1 MTHRAGAWMA
11 AAISRCLSCRRRCGM
26 AVAAAAEAALVAAA
40 EAAAAAEGMST
51 GGGAGGCALRG
62 MHMKRRAGGLAGTA
76 KKPQTQRRACEYT
89 PTYHWWRPWASQP
102 QPPHSH
108 RTQTSH
114 AHRTTR
120 SKGSHHQ
127 ACHQA
132 RRRYHLPFTKGLASR
147 RHSTRRLCY
156 NSISPGSIG
165 PVMAGA
171 G

>member
-26 AVAAAAEAALVAAA
+26 AVAAAAEAVLVAAA
-40 EAAAAAEGMST
+40 EAAAVAEGMST

-62 MHMKRRAGGLAGTA
+62 MQMKIRAGGLAGTA
-76 KKPQTQRRACEYT
+76 KKPQTQQRACEYI

-108 RTQTSH
+108 RTHTTH
-114 AHRTTR
+114 THRTTR
-120 SKGSHHQ
+120 SQGSHHQ
-127 ACHQA
+127 V
-132 RRRYHLPFTKGLASR
+132 RRRLHPPFTKGLASR

-156 NSISPGSIG
+156 NSISLGSIG
-165 PVMAGA
+165 LAMAGA

>member
-26 AVAAAAEAALVAAA
+26 AVAAAAEAALVASA

-62 MHMKRRAGGLAGTA
+62 MQIKRRAGGLAGTA
-76 KKPQTQRRACEYT
+76 KKPQTQQRACEYI
-89 PTYHWWRPWASQP
+89 PTYHWWRPWASRP

-108 RTQTSH
+108 RTQTPH

-120 SKGSHHQ
+120 SQGSHQ
-127 ACHQA
+127 V
-132 RRRYHLPFTKGLASR
+132 RRRWHPPFTKGLASR
-147 RHSTRRLCY
+147 RHSMRRLCY
-156 NSISPGSIG
+156 NSISLGSIG
-165 PVMAGA
+165 LVMAGA